1 VALEVAFVRQRGRR
15 DRIYVTRQDSSTTA
29 WDFPSYG
36 DGLPHDL
43 VHLVVES
50 GLGIVDGF
58 WGLVDRG
65 VDVSLVDNQACLVR
79 AGRPLVDEP
88 GFDASG
94 LLRAEEAVAVIGAA
108 DPVTALPGW
117 LSATTVA
124 AIRDRLADLGRCWRQ
139 LEDGVAITLG
149 YTTTDV

>member
-1 VALEVAFVRQRGRR
+1 MALRVAFLRQRGQR
-15 DRIYVTRQDSSTTA
+15 DRIYVTRPDSSTTA

-58 WGLVDRG
+58 WGLVDGG
-65 VDVSLVDNQACLVR
+65 VEVTLVNDQACLVR
-79 AGRPLVDEP
+79 AGRPLVDQP

-94 LLRAEEAVAVIGAA
+94 LLRAEEAVAVIGATEA
-108 DPVTALPGW
+108 VTDLPGW
-117 LSATTVA
+117 LSPTTIA
-124 AIRDRLADLGRCWRQ
+124 ALRDRLADLGLR
-139 LEDGVAITLG
+139 
-149 YTTTDV
+149 